1 MIALYALRNSELPVV
16 FGIVMLAGP
25 FSERLGV
32 NAAIAATVLWG
43 VVNVLEMV
51 TGYWLWKGRKQGGTL
66 GLLLLPMGTIF
77 WIGYAL
83 PIMLII
89 GPLRVFLIARGWE
102 TLR

>member
-1 MIALYALRNSELPVV
+1 VTLRNAHLPVV
-16 FGIVMLAGP
+16 FGIDMLAGP
-25 FSERLGV
+25 FSERLGL
-32 NAAIAATVLWG
+32 NAVLVTTVAWSI
-43 VVNVLEMV
+43 VNVLEIV
-51 TGYWLWKGRKQGGTL
+51 AGYWLWKSRKPGGKL

-83 PIMLII
+83 PSMLII